1 MKPFLVQEYKFN
13 IIDLVFLEENNL
25 GVIHRPNAFRI
36 LSKDKQYKMIVGMSV
51 KSETFRETTQAVAIS
66 EDGSLIASGE
76 NPDNILNIISLNTK
90 TTMYKMSK
98 HSGEIQSIVFDPMRR
113 YIISGGVDGQVLLW
127 GMNTGDYIGRLPAH
141 GDYVSTMAISKE
153 GLFAITG
160 AYNGT
165 ICINNLNTASKPKRV
180 KLGDYRINRIVFIS
194 ENRALIATS
203 SNEVVMMD
211 YLRHKI
217 IKRIKTTID
226 NINGIASTMND
237 RYLMVSGASLK
248 VPVYDMETAEQISPH
263 MIVVGDEITRMAF
276 NPEDNLLVISTKD
289 GRIYFHDISDDKEL
303 KELIDKHEYK
313 DAYELA
319 ASNPLFQYSEQ
330 YKRLEEIWNT
340 AYQNAILLLR
350 KNLKEQAEKVLEP
363 FKGILFKDTKIALLL
378 KDFREYQN
386 FKQLVNDKKYARAYS
401 IAESAPSIKETAD
414 YAKLEKIWEQAYE
427 RAKKV
432 LINEEIG
439 VTPKSILQEFSTVT
453 AKMGLVQAL
462 TRNAGMY
469 VGMIEALREKNF
481 KAFFNV
487 VAQNKALMKT
497 KEYESAMAVGE
508 WYAQQIKEKLAQK
521 DFKTAVEL
529 LETLRQFHHMHEQIE
544 EAEMTIKAA
553 RHFFHFL
560 KSENITN
567 CYKLIDDYPVLLRY
581 PEAQNLE
588 KEWQDTVVEMEEEAL
603 KGNARPIIDLYQKF
617 SELHERYGKISSLL
631 KLAYLTQLKIAINR
645 KYRDEK
651 SYNKA
656 FKIYSTLFGFD
667 MDLADI
673 SEFLAEKLEIDI
685 LMKSSKEVEEKNIIQ
700 SLEQN
705 KEKIPST
712 IIPYK

>member
-13 IIDLVFLEENNL
+13 VVDLVFLEEDNL

-36 LSKDKQYKMIVGMSV
+36 LSKEKQYKMLLGMSV
-51 KSETFRETTQAVAIS
+51 KSETFRENSQAVAIS
-66 EDGSLIASGE
+66 DDGSLIASAE
-76 NPDNILNIISLNTK
+76 NPDNIINIISLNTK

-113 YIISGGVDGQVLLW
+113 YVISGGVDGQVLLW
-127 GMNTGDYIGRLPAH
+127 GMGSGDFIGRLPAH
-141 GDYVSTMAISKE
+141 GDYVSTMAISQD

-165 ICINNLNTASKPKRV
+165 ICINNLNTGNKPKRV
-180 KLGDYRINRIVFIS
+180 KLGDYRINRIIFIRD
-194 ENRALIATS
+194 NRVLIATS

-217 IKRIKTTID
+217 IKRIKTSMD
-226 NINGIASTMND
+226 NINGIASIMDD
-237 RYLMVSGASLK
+237 RYLMVSGPSLK
-248 VPVYDMETAEQISPH
+248 VPVYDMETSEQISPH
-263 MIVVGDEITRMAF
+263 MIVVGDEITRMVF
-276 NPEDNLLVISTKD
+276 NPSNHLLVISTKD
-289 GRIYFHDISDDKEL
+289 GRVYYHDISDDNEL
-303 KELIDKHEYK
+303 RELIDAHAYK
-313 DAYELA
+313 EAYELVG
-319 ASNPLFQYSEQ
+319 SNPLFKYSEQ
-330 YKRLEEIWNT
+330 YRRLEEIWST

-350 KNLKEQAEKVLEP
+350 KEMKEKAGQVLEP
-363 FKGILFKDTKIALLL
+363 FKGIPLKDTKVALLL

-386 FKQLVNDKKYARAYS
+386 FKQLVKDKKYARAYS
-401 IAESAPSIKETAD
+401 IAESAPSIKETED
-414 YAKLEKIWEQAYE
+414 YEKLEKIWEQAYE
-427 RAKKV
+427 KAKKV

-453 AKMGLVQAL
+453 AKMGLVQTL

-508 WYAQQIKEKLAQK
+508 WFAAQIKEKLAQK
-521 DFKTAVEL
+521 DFKSAVEL
-529 LETLRQFHHMHEQIE
+529 LETLRQFSHMHEQIE
-544 EAEMTIKAA
+544 DAELTIKAA

-560 KSENITN
+560 KGDNITN

-617 SELHERYGKISSLL
+617 SELHERYGKISTLL
-631 KLAYLTQLKIAINR
+631 KLAYLTQLRMAIER
-645 KYRDEK
+645 KYKDEK

-673 SEFLAEKLEIDI
+673 SELLAERLGIDI
-685 LMKSSKEVEEKNIIQ
+685 LMKSSKETEEKNIIQ